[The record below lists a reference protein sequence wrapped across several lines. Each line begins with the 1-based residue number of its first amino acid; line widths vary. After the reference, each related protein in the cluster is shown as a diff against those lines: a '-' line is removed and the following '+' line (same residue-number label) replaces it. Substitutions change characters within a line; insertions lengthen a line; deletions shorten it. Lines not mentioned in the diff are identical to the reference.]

1 MSLTLIPAIALLVVM
16 LIPNE
21 KESPP
26 EYTKSS
32 RVQTINKPYKA
43 SNSHSKLDSVQKEPK
58 DADAEFATIF
68 RYIQSKYK
76 KIKKEDARQISS
88 YLVEFGAKNDIDPK
102 FAAAVIARESAFNK
116 KAVSKT
122 GAKGLGQIKE
132 FNYKSL
138 EIKDPF
144 NIKDNVKGTTRYL
157 KEMLSNWE
165 KKNKVKKNGKEKKI
179 SQDEKV
185 KHALASYY
193 KGFSAVKKEGGK
205 LDKKT
210 NGYVKD
216 ILKYYEELI
225 TLKETQKNSPKK

>member
-1 MSLTLIPAIALLVVM
+1 M
-16 LIPNE
+16 
-21 KESPP
+21 
-26 EYTKSS
+26 
-32 RVQTINKPYKA
+32 
-43 SNSHSKLDSVQKEPK
+43 
-58 DADAEFATIF
+58 
-68 RYIQSKYK
+68 
-76 KIKKEDARQISS
+76 
-88 YLVEFGAKNDIDPK
+88 
-102 FAAAVIARESAFNK
+102 
-116 KAVSKT
+116 
-122 GAKGLGQIKE
+122 GQIKE

-185 KHALASYY
+185 KLALASYY

-210 NGYVKD
+210 KTN
-216 ILKYYEELI
+216 I
-225 TLKETQKNSPKK
+225 